1 MNKDLNLNLYKIFY
15 EVAKN
20 KSISAASKNMYI
32 SQPAISKAIKNL
44 ETDLGVVL
52 FYRTLNG
59 TVLTEKG
66 KELFEYVEEAFNNFR
81 AAEKKMNENKNLEK
95 GSLSVGIP
103 SHIASFYLMNRIVKF
118 HEKYSKI
125 DVTVVNRPSSE
136 LLKLLE
142 NNEIDFVIDT
152 MSFKDE
158 LDCFNVKKLTTL
170 SHCFVAL
177 NNSKVIDEKEE
188 YSLADLSKVPLILPV
203 FHSSHRQHLDT
214 LAKENNVTLE
224 NILSIE
230 TSELIYSMVKKG
242 LGVGYILYDMVKLDI
257 DNGKLRQ
264 VKVKEQLPQVP
275 LNLIYREKNLTEA
288 PLRFINEF
296 LNKE

>member
-1 MNKDLNLNLYKIFY
+1 MNRDFNLNLYKIFY

-66 KELFEYVEEAFNNFR
+66 QELFDYVEEAFNNFR

-103 SHIASFYLMNRIVKF
+103 SHIASFYLMNKIVDF
-118 HEKYSKI
+118 HEAYSKI
-125 DVTVVNRPSSE
+125 DITVVNRPSSE

-142 NNEIDFVIDT
+142 NNEIDFVVDT

-158 LDCFNVKKLTTL
+158 LDCFNVKKLKTF
-170 SHCFVAL
+170 SHCFVSL
-177 NNSKVIDEKEE
+177 KDSDFIEEKEE
-188 YSLADLSKVPLILPV
+188 YTLSDLKHVPLILPV
-203 FHSSHRQHLDT
+203 FHSSHRQHLDN
-214 LAKENNVTLE
+214 LAKEKNVVLE

-242 LGVGYILYDMVKLDI
+242 LGVGYILYDMVKDDI
-257 DNGKLRQ
+257 EKGKLKQ
-264 VKVKEQLPQVP
+264 IKVKEQLPEVS

-288 PLRFINEF
+288 PLKFINDF
-296 LNKE
+296 LNK

>member
-1 MNKDLNLNLYKIFY
+1 MNRDFNLNLYKIFY

-66 KELFEYVEEAFNNFR
+66 QELFEYVEEAFNNFR

-177 NNSKVIDEKEE
+177 KDSELVEEKEE
-188 YSLADLSKVPLILPV
+188 YSLSDLSKVPLILPV
-203 FHSSHRQHLDT
+203 FHSSHRQHLDS
-214 LAKENNVTLE
+214 LAKDNNVSLE

-257 DNGKLRQ
+257 DNGKLKQ
-264 VKVKEQLPQVP
+264 IKVKEQLPQVP

>member
-1 MNKDLNLNLYKIFY
+1 MNRDLNLNLYKIFY

-66 KELFEYVEEAFNNFR
+66 QELFDYVEEAFNNFR
-81 AAEKKMNENKNLEK
+81 IAEKKMNENKNLEK
-95 GSLSVGIP
+95 GSLSVGVP
-103 SHIASFYLMNRIVKF
+103 SHIASFYLMEKIMDF

-125 DVTVVNRPSSE
+125 DITVVNRPSRE

-142 NNEIDFVIDT
+142 NNEIDFVVDT

-158 LDCFNVKKLTTL
+158 LECFNVKNLTTF
-170 SHCFVAL
+170 SHCFVTL
-177 NNSKVIDEKEE
+177 NDERFLKDKDV
-188 YSLADLSKVPLILPV
+188 YSLKDLKDIPLILPV
-203 FHSSHRQHLDT
+203 FHSSHRQHLNA
-214 LAKENNVTLE
+214 LAKENNVELE
-224 NILSIE
+224 NVLSIE
-230 TSELIYSMVKKG
+230 TSELIYSMIKKG
-242 LGVGYILYDMVKLDI
+242 LGVGYILYDMVKNDI
-257 DNGKLRQ
+257 EKGVLKEI
-264 VKVKEQLPQVP
+264 KVKEHLPEVP

-288 PLRFINEF
+288 PLKFINEF
-296 LNKE
+296 LNK

>member
-44 ETDLGVVL
+44 ENDLGVVL

-59 TVLTEKG
+59 TVLTKKG
-66 KELFEYVEEAFNNFR
+66 QELFEYVEEAFNNFR

-118 HEKYSKI
+118 HETYSKI
-125 DVTVVNRPSSE
+125 DVTIVNRPSSE

-158 LDCFNVKKLTTL
+158 LDCFNVKKLTTF

-177 NNSKVIDEKEE
+177 NESNFIEEKEE
-188 YSLADLSKVPLILPV
+188 YCLKDLKNVPLILPV
-203 FHSSHRQHLDT
+203 YHSSHRQHLDN
-214 LAKENNVTLE
+214 LAKENNVVLE

-230 TSELIYSMVKKG
+230 TSELIYNMVKKG
-242 LGVGYILYDMVKLDI
+242 LGVGYILYDMVKDDI
-257 DNGKLRQ
+257 EKGKLKQ
-264 VKVKEQLPQVP
+264 IKVKEPLPQVS

-296 LNKE
+296 LK

>member
-1 MNKDLNLNLYKIFY
+1 MNRDLNLNLYKIFY

-20 KSISAASKNMYI
+20 KSISAASKSMYI

-59 TVLTEKG
+59 TILTDKG
-66 KELFEYVEEAFNNFR
+66 KELFAYVEEAFNSFR
-81 AAEKKMNENKNLEK
+81 AAEKKMNENKNLAK

-103 SHIASFYLMNRIVKF
+103 AHIASFYLMDKIVSF
-118 HEKYSKI
+118 HEMYPKI
-125 DVTVVNRPSSE
+125 DITVVNRPSSE

-158 LDCFNVKKLTTL
+158 LDCFNVRNLKTF
-170 SHCFVAL
+170 SHCFVTL
-177 NNSKVIDEKEE
+177 KDSNYLEEKEI
-188 YSLADLSKVPLILPV
+188 YCLNDLKNTPLILPV
-203 FHSSHRQHLDT
+203 FHSSHRQHLNA
-214 LAKENNVTLE
+214 LVKENNVKLE
-224 NILSIE
+224 NVLSIE

-242 LGVGYILYDMVKLDI
+242 LGIGYILYDIVRDDI
-257 DNGKLRQ
+257 NNGILKEI
-264 VKVKEQLPQVP
+264 KVKEQLPQVS
-275 LNLIYREKNLTEA
+275 LNLIYKEKNLTEA
-288 PLRFINEF
+288 PLKFINDF
-296 LNKE
+296 LD

>member
-1 MNKDLNLNLYKIFY
+1 
-15 EVAKN
+15 
-20 KSISAASKNMYI
+20 MYI

-44 ETDLGVVL
+44 ENDLGVVL

-103 SHIASFYLMNRIVKF
+103 SHIASFYLMNKIVKF
-118 HEKYSKI
+118 HKEYSNI
-125 DVTVVNRPSSE
+125 DITVVNRPSSE

-158 LDCFNVKKLTTL
+158 LDYFNVKNLTTF
-170 SHCFVAL
+170 SHCFVTL
-177 NNSKVIDEKEE
+177 KNSNYLEEKEE
-188 YSLADLSKVPLILPV
+188 YSLSDLKDVPLILPV
-203 FHSSHRQHLDT
+203 FHSSHRQHLDS
-214 LAKENNVTLE
+214 LAKEKNVTLQ

-230 TSELIYSMVKKG
+230 TSELICSMVKKG
-242 LGVGYILYDMVKLDI
+242 LGVGYILYDMVKDDI
-257 DNGKLRQ
+257 ESGRLKQ
-264 VKVKEQLPQVP
+264 IKVKESLPEVS

-288 PLRFINEF
+288 PLKFINDY
-296 LNKE
+296 LK

>member
-1 MNKDLNLNLYKIFY
+1 MNSDLNLNLYKIFY

-66 KELFEYVEEAFNNFR
+66 QELFEYVEEAFNSFR
-81 AAEKKMNENKNLEK
+81 IAEKKMNENKNLEK
-95 GSLSVGIP
+95 GSLSVGVP
-103 SHIASFYLMNRIVKF
+103 SHIASFYLMDKIVEF
-118 HEKYSKI
+118 HKKYSKI
-125 DVTVVNRPSSE
+125 DITVVNRPSRE

-158 LDCFNVKKLTTL
+158 LDCFNVKKLKNF
-170 SHCFVAL
+170 SHCFVTL
-177 NNSKVIDEKEE
+177 KDSNYLEEKDV
-188 YSLADLSKVPLILPV
+188 YSLKDLSDVPLILPV
-203 FHSSHRQHLDT
+203 FHSSHRQHLNA
-214 LAKENNVTLE
+214 LAKENNVKLG
-224 NILSIE
+224 NVLSIE
-230 TSELIYSMVKKG
+230 TSELVYNMVKQG
-242 LGVGYILYDMVKLDI
+242 LGVGYILYDMVKDDI
-257 DNGKLRQ
+257 EKGKMKEI
-264 VKVKEQLPQVP
+264 KVREHLPEVS

-288 PLRFINEF
+288 PLKFINDF
-296 LNKE
+296 LEK

>member
-44 ETDLGVVL
+44 ENDLGVVL

-66 KELFEYVEEAFNNFR
+66 QELFEYVEEAFNSFR

-103 SHIASFYLMNRIVKF
+103 SHIASFYIMNKVVEF

-158 LDCFNVKKLTTL
+158 LDCFNVKKLTTF
-170 SHCFVAL
+170 SHCFIAL
-177 NNSKVIDEKEE
+177 SNTNFIEEKDE
-188 YSLADLSKVPLILPV
+188 YSLKDLKSVPLILPV
-203 FHSSHRQHLDT
+203 FHSSHRQILDN
-214 LAKENNVTLE
+214 LAKENNVELE

-242 LGVGYILYDMVKLDI
+242 LGVGYILYDMVKDDI
-257 DNGKLRQ
+257 ESGKLKLI
-264 VKVKEQLPQVP
+264 KVKEQLPQVP

-288 PLRFINEF
+288 PLRFINEY
-296 LNKE
+296 LGK

>member
-1 MNKDLNLNLYKIFY
+1 MNRDFNLNLYKIFY

-66 KELFEYVEEAFNNFR
+66 QELFDYVEEAFNNFR

-103 SHIASFYLMNRIVKF
+103 SHIASFYLMNKIVDF
-118 HEKYSKI
+118 HETYSKI
-125 DVTVVNRPSSE
+125 DITVVNRPSSE

-142 NNEIDFVIDT
+142 NNEIDFVVDT

-158 LDCFNVKKLTTL
+158 LDCFNVKKLKTF
-170 SHCFVAL
+170 SHCFVTL
-177 NNSKVIDEKEE
+177 KESNFIDEKEE
-188 YSLADLSKVPLILPV
+188 YSLSDLKNVPLILPV
-203 FHSSHRQHLDT
+203 FHSSHRQHLDN
-214 LAKENNVTLE
+214 LAKEKNVVLE

-242 LGVGYILYDMVKLDI
+242 LGVGYILYDMVKDDI
-257 DNGKLRQ
+257 QKGKLKQ
-264 VKVKEQLPQVP
+264 IKVKEQLPEVS

-288 PLRFINEF
+288 PLKFINDF
-296 LNKE
+296 LNK

>member
-1 MNKDLNLNLYKIFY
+1 MNRDFNLNLYKIFY

-66 KELFEYVEEAFNNFR
+66 KELFDYVEEAFNNFR

-103 SHIASFYLMNRIVKF
+103 SHIASFYLMNKIVDF
-118 HEKYSKI
+118 HEAYSKI
-125 DVTVVNRPSSE
+125 DITVVNRPSSE

-142 NNEIDFVIDT
+142 NNEIDFVVDT

-158 LDCFNVKKLTTL
+158 LDCFNVKKLKTF

-177 NNSKVIDEKEE
+177 KEANFIEEKDEYTLK
-188 YSLADLSKVPLILPV
+188 DLKNVPLILPV
-203 FHSSHRQHLDT
+203 FHSSHRQHLDN
-214 LAKENNVTLE
+214 LAKEKNVILE

-242 LGVGYILYDMVKLDI
+242 LGVGYILYDMVKDDI
-257 DNGKLRQ
+257 KKGKLKQ
-264 VKVKEQLPQVP
+264 IKVKEQLPEVS

-288 PLRFINEF
+288 PLKFINDF
-296 LNKE
+296 LNK

>member
-44 ETDLGVVL
+44 ENDLGVVL

-177 NNSKVIDEKEE
+177 KDSNFIEEKEE
-188 YSLADLSKVPLILPV
+188 YSLTDLSKVPLILPV

-214 LAKENNVTLE
+214 LAKEKNVTLE

-257 DNGKLRQ
+257 DNGKLKQ
-264 VKVKEQLPQVP
+264 IKVKEQLPQVP

>member
-44 ETDLGVVL
+44 EMDLGVVL

-66 KELFEYVEEAFNNFR
+66 QELFEYVEEAFNNFR

-103 SHIASFYLMNRIVKF
+103 SHIASFYLMNKIVSF

-125 DVTVVNRPSSE
+125 DITVVNRPSSE

-142 NNEIDFVIDT
+142 NNEIDFVVDT

-158 LDCFNVKKLTTL
+158 LECFNVKKLKTF
-170 SHCFVAL
+170 SHCFVSL
-177 NNSKVIDEKEE
+177 SSSNFIEDKEE
-188 YSLADLSKVPLILPV
+188 YSLSDLKDVPLILPV
-203 FHSSHRQHLDT
+203 FHSSHRQHLDN
-214 LAKENNVTLE
+214 LAKEKNVVLE

-242 LGVGYILYDMVKLDI
+242 LGVGYILYDMVKDDI
-257 DNGKLRQ
+257 EKGKLKQ
-264 VKVKEQLPQVP
+264 IKVKEHLPEVS
-275 LNLIYREKNLTEA
+275 LNLIYKEKTLTEA
-288 PLRFINEF
+288 PLKFINDF
-296 LNKE
+296 LN

>member
-1 MNKDLNLNLYKIFY
+1 M
-15 EVAKN
+15 
-20 KSISAASKNMYI
+20 
-32 SQPAISKAIKNL
+32 
-44 ETDLGVVL
+44 
-52 FYRTLNG
+52 
-59 TVLTEKG
+59 
-66 KELFEYVEEAFNNFR
+66 
-81 AAEKKMNENKNLEK
+81 
-95 GSLSVGIP
+95 
-103 SHIASFYLMNRIVKF
+103 
-118 HEKYSKI
+118 
-125 DVTVVNRPSSE
+125 
-136 LLKLLE
+136 
-142 NNEIDFVIDT
+142 EIDFVIDT

-177 NNSKVIDEKEE
+177 KESNFIDEKEE
-188 YSLADLSKVPLILPV
+188 YSLTDLSKVPLILPV

-214 LAKENNVTLE
+214 LAKEKNVTLE

-257 DNGKLRQ
+257 DNGKLKQ
-264 VKVKEQLPQVP
+264 IKVKEQLPQVP

-296 LNKE
+296 LNNE

>member
-20 KSISAASKNMYI
+20 KSISAASKSMYI

-66 KELFEYVEEAFNNFR
+66 QELFEYVEEAFNSFR
-81 AAEKKMNENKNLEK
+81 AAEKKMSENKNLEK
-95 GSLSVGIP
+95 GSLSVGVP
-103 SHIASFYLMNRIVKF
+103 SHIASFYLMNKIVKF
-118 HEKYSKI
+118 HEEYSKI
-125 DVTVVNRPSSE
+125 DITVVNRPSRE

-158 LDCFNVKKLTTL
+158 LDSFNVKKLTTF
-170 SHCFVAL
+170 SHCFVTL
-177 NNSKVIDEKEE
+177 KESKYLEEKEE
-188 YSLADLSKVPLILPV
+188 YSLSDLKNVPLILPV
-203 FHSSHRQHLDT
+203 FHSSHRQHLNA
-214 LAKENNVTLE
+214 LAKEKNVELQ

-242 LGVGYILYDMVKLDI
+242 LGVGYILYDMVKDDI
-257 DNGKLRQ
+257 EKGKLKQ
-264 VKVKEQLPQVP
+264 IVVKEPLPQVS

-288 PLRFINEF
+288 PLKFINDY
-296 LNKE
+296 LN